1 MDNDIID
8 ISMDF
13 DNLDNHNNNWG
24 SKTNFG
30 GGIELLMNEKKND
43 SRGQSSDIDIDDL
56 NNLENELNDLAAETS
71 APMSNSFESGLFGIK
86 SNYDDKPFVSFNEE
100 PSIRILNEDNENYNK
115 PNLGHSTANTASDSK
130 TWDGYG
136 KFNNI
141 PINPDSR
148 MSSDPKLSKEEVMRE
163 KFKYLKKLESLEKKG
178 VELTKKYN
186 MDSNLLEMIG
196 EYEMIME
203 EKNKQNSI
211 KFQGNMMMAIINGL
225 EFLNNRFDPFDIK
238 LDGWGE
244 QINENMTD
252 YDDIFGEFHDKYNS
266 KIKLHPEL
274 KLLFQL
280 GGSAMMVH
288 MSNTMFKS
296 AMPGMDDILRQNPD
310 LMRQF
315 QTAAVNSM
323 ASSSPGF
330 SGFMGGLM
338 AGETQ
343 QRGTGPPPPMAT
355 QGPNGIPPPLNRSGN
370 NMSRPDISMARSS
383 ANFDDGISIRE
394 KNNQMN
400 LNGFEPPQ
408 PSQRSSRRPDM
419 KGPGD
424 ISEILSG
431 LKTKT
436 IEINPRK
443 NDVVIKDTIEISP
456 RKNPRKNDV
465 VIEDLNNSS
474 TISIDDLKSIQ
485 GEGNIPKRSRRRPKS
500 DKNTVSLDI

>member
-13 DNLDNHNNNWG
+13 DSLDNFS
-24 SKTNFG
+24 SKSNFG
-30 GGIELLMNEKKND
+30 GGLELLMNDKKPGSNAPT
-43 SRGQSSDIDIDDL
+43 SDIDIEDL
-56 NNLENELNDLAAETS
+56 NNLENELNDLAQDTS
-71 APMSNSFESGLFGIK
+71 SGSFHNSFDSNLFGVK
-86 SNYDDKPFVSFNEE
+86 SSYDDKPSVHFNQSPDINFVDSH
-100 PSIRILNEDNENYNK
+100 SSSSS
-115 PNLGHSTANTASDSK
+115 NLGSSTSNTASDSK

-141 PINPDSR
+141 PINPDII
-148 MSSDPKLSKEEVMRE
+148 MSSDTKLSKEELLRE
-163 KFKYLKKLESLEKKG
+163 KFKYLRKLEALEKKG

-186 MDSNLLEMIG
+186 MESSLQEMQG

-203 EKNKQNSI
+203 EKSKQNSV
-211 KFQGNMMMAIINGL
+211 KFQGNMMMAIINGI
-225 EFLNNRFDPFDIK
+225 EFLNNRFDPFDVK

-244 QINENMTD
+244 QINENITD
-252 YDDIFGEFHDKYNS
+252 YDEIFGELYEKYKS
-266 KIKLHPEL
+266 KATIAPEL

-323 ASSSPGF
+323 ATQSPGF
-330 SGFMGGLM
+330 SGFMSGIM
-338 AGETQ
+338 NPNNAEPQ
-343 QRGTGPPPPMAT
+343 PSRGSGPPPPLAT
-355 QGPNGIPPPLNRSGN
+355 QRTAPPTSRPGN
-370 NMSRPDISMARSS
+370 NNTNYNSRPDVSLARG
-383 ANFDDGISIRE
+383 AVFDDGINIKESSIGVP
-394 KNNQMN
+394 
-400 LNGFEPPQ
+400 GFEPPQ
-408 PSQRSSRRPDM
+408 PAQKSSRRPDM

-424 ISEILSG
+424 ISDILSG

-436 IEINPRK
+436 ISVNPP
-443 NDVVIKDTIEISP
+443 SP
-456 RKNPRKNDV
+456 QFTPT
-465 VIEDLNNSS
+465 LAPSFTPSPS
-474 TISIDDLKSIQ
+474 TINIQQDDTTSIISIEDLKSIQ
-485 GEGNIPKRSRRRPKS
+485 SEGNAPKRSRRKQKS